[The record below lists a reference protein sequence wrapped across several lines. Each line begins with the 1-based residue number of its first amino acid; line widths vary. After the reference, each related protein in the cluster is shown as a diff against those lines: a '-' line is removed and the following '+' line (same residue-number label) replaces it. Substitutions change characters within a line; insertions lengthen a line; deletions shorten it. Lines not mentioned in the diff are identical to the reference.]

1 MKNTFSKLQTTF
13 DDLQKRRQAVEAEVE
28 ALKVRRAELDREE
41 ADALK
46 EGNVERYKVCTA
58 EKRDLD
64 TAIYVKGKQLESMAR
79 TVDAGTVRK
88 MWAEYAADHDKD
100 QKARMARLEKA
111 RAELKAAVL
120 DLAEAQNEAL
130 KARRKCCE
138 YSGIDAAS
146 PSAERSFPIRYVL
159 GQLGIDDP
167 GLSFRNCVMNNPDV
181 VYVISMDESIGK
193 YFNDVLRNHKEYNG

>member
-46 EGNVERYKVCTA
+46 EGNVERYKVCSA
-58 EKRDLD
+58 DKKDLD
-64 TAIYVKGKQLESMAR
+64 TAIYVKSKQLESMAS
-79 TVDAGTVRK
+79 TVDPGTVRK
-88 MWAEYAADHDKD
+88 MWAEYAAEHDKE
-100 QKARMARLEKA
+100 QKARLARLEKA
-111 RAELKAAVL
+111 RGELKAVVL

-138 YSGIDAAS
+138 YAGIDADA
-146 PSAERSFPIRYVL
+146 PSAERSFHMMYVL
-159 GQLGIDDP
+159 GQLGINDP
-167 GLSFRNCVMNNPDV
+167 GLSFRNGVMNNPDV